1 MKAEERK
8 GRSPRRPMNTG
19 LSRLAAASESVLRD
33 QIKNMATSAQ
43 FLANRNNAALST
55 GPRTPDGKAASSRNA
70 TKHGLSSA
78 FKVLA
83 HEDQQEFD
91 GLLEDMRVCYRPRD
105 IHQKLLV
112 DQMAKSQ
119 WLLARAQRLQTVA
132 YDLLAGAQNDSDP
145 DTAIVKAMRA
155 ANPDIIGR
163 LERYVASAERSFYKA
178 HRELTRQN
186 EANLVR
192 ATEKQMIE
200 RIVNAPMPNHPQCE
214 NRTERVQNEPNRPT
228 DAELALRL

>member
-1 MKAEERK
+1 
-8 GRSPRRPMNTG
+8 
-19 LSRLAAASESVLRD
+19 
-33 QIKNMATSAQ
+33 MATSAQ
-43 FLANRNNAALST
+43 FTANRNNAALST
-55 GPRTPDGKAASSRNA
+55 GPRTPDGKSASSRNG

-83 HEDQQEFD
+83 HEDQEEFD
-91 GLLEDMRVCYRPRD
+91 ALLQDMRACYRPRD

-132 YDLLAGAQNDSDP
+132 YDLLSGAQNEADP

-163 LERYVASAERSFYKA
+163 LERYATSAERSFYKA

-200 RIVNAPMPNHPQCE
+200 RMINAPMPNHPQCE
-214 NRTERVQNEPNRPT
+214 NNARPVQNEPDRPRPT
-228 DAELALRL
+228 AAELALRL